1 MRLIKLALFAFG
13 LTLMHI
19 THALQSEHLVWEK
32 VPLTIEL
39 PLNKERLVQFPQAI
53 KIIDQQ
59 LSTSLDILKVKGS
72 LYLKAKESFK
82 ESRLIVQLLP
92 EGDVVILNL
101 ATLATNE
108 SFKQNDEWQTRVEW
122 HQLILFGKLTKVAEY
137 LKKGSQVYLEGKLR
151 SNQWTDNE
159 DMTRQ
164 TLSIVVNHIQLLSPP
179 KASDESSNKTAE
191 HHMAQMRDMLQP
203 DSEEI
208 PF

>member
-1 MRLIKLALFAFG
+1 MTA
-13 LTLMHI
+13 
-19 THALQSEHLVWEK
+19 S
-32 VPLTIEL
+32 
-39 PLNKERLVQFPQAI
+39 LNR
-53 KIIDQQ
+53 
-59 LSTSLDILKVKGS
+59 
-72 LYLKAKESFK
+72 
-82 ESRLIVQLLP
+82 VQLI
-92 EGDVVILNL
+92 GNL
-101 ATLATNE
+101 GADPKSITGKDGQSFVTATLATNE
-108 SFKQNDEWQTRVEW
+108 SFKQNDKWQTRVEW

-159 DMTRQ
+159 GMTRQ